1 MELSTTDL
9 FVIGL
14 FFILMLLIGVWSY
27 FRNDDAEDYFVAGGK
42 LPWWLSG
49 ISHHVSGYSG
59 AVFVAYAGLA
69 YTHGFSVY
77 IWWALTIG
85 LTVIISAKVFPV
97 FWVRLRKRFKIQS
110 PLEFLE
116 TRYNLATQQLMAW
129 SGVIL
134 KLFDIGAKWAAIAI
148 LLNVFTGISLTW
160 GILISGGISLL
171 YITFGGLWAVIITD
185 FAQFIVQIIAGLV
198 MFVVVVQ
205 KLGGLESVF
214 TVWDQLPEGNAQA
227 FNDPY
232 TVGFALAF
240 LFINF
245 LSYNGGQWNL
255 ATRYISSPTEQQASK
270 AAWLSGALY
279 LVWPLILFF
288 PMWAAPVLLPDMED
302 PTQSYGILTM
312 ELLPVGLIGLVIASL
327 FANTMSM
334 TSSDIN
340 TISAVISRDI
350 LPAVNKKFRKEATS
364 LTTAR
369 ITTFLFTLGTIVI
382 ALQFERFGGV
392 LGLIISWFG
401 ALVGPIAIPMLFGLI
416 PWFKSCG
423 PKAAIGSIL
432 VGLLAFVI
440 TKNVELNSLAL
451 EVSLP
456 VLSSAITYILV
467 GFLERDTV
475 PDKVKQMLSDIAQ
488 E

>member
-1 MELSTTDL
+1 
-9 FVIGL
+9 
-14 FFILMLLIGVWSY
+14 
-27 FRNDDAEDYFVAGGK
+27 
-42 LPWWLSG
+42 
-49 ISHHVSGYSG
+49 
-59 AVFVAYAGLA
+59 
-69 YTHGFSVY
+69 
-77 IWWALTIG
+77 
-85 LTVIISAKVFPV
+85 
-97 FWVRLRKRFKIQS
+97 
-110 PLEFLE
+110 
-116 TRYNLATQQLMAW
+116 
-129 SGVIL
+129 
-134 KLFDIGAKWAAIAI
+134 
-148 LLNVFTGISLTW
+148 
-160 GILISGGISLL
+160 
-171 YITFGGLWAVIITD
+171 
-185 FAQFIVQIIAGLV
+185 
-198 MFVVVVQ
+198 
-205 KLGGLESVF
+205 
-214 TVWDQLPEGNAQA
+214 
-227 FNDPY
+227 
-232 TVGFALAF
+232 
-240 LFINF
+240 
-245 LSYNGGQWNL
+245 
-255 ATRYISSPTEQQASK
+255 
-270 AAWLSGALY
+270 
-279 LVWPLILFF
+279 
-288 PMWAAPVLLPDMED
+288 MED

-312 ELLPVGLIGLVIASL
+312 ELLPIGLIGLVIASL

-350 LPAVNKKFRKEATS
+350 LPAVNKKFQKEATS

-456 VLSSAITYILV
+456 VLSSAFTYILV

>member
-1 MELSTTDL
+1 MELSTLDL
-9 FVIGL
+9 IVIGL
-14 FFILMLLIGVWSY
+14 FFLLMLLIGVWSY
-27 FRNDDAEDYFVAGGK
+27 FRNTDSEDYFVAGGK

-85 LTVIISAKVFPV
+85 LTVMISAKVFPV

-205 KLGGLESVF
+205 KLGGLDSIF

-312 ELLPVGLIGLVIASL
+312 ELLPIGLIGLVIASL

-456 VLSSAITYILV
+456 VLSSAITYILI

>member
-1 MELSTTDL
+1 MELSTVDL
-9 FVIGL
+9 IVIGL
-14 FFILMLLIGVWSY
+14 FFLLMLLIGVWSY
-27 FRNDDAEDYFVAGGK
+27 FRNTDSEDYFVAGGK

-85 LTVIISAKVFPV
+85 TTVMISAKVFPV

-148 LLNVFTGISLTW
+148 LLNVFTGISLAW

-214 TVWDQLPEGNAQA
+214 TVWDQLPEGNSQA

-255 ATRYISSPTEQQASK
+255 ATRYISAPTERQASK

-312 ELLPVGLIGLVIASL
+312 ELLPIGLIGLVIASL

-350 LPAVNKKFRKEATS
+350 LPAVNKKFQKEATS

-456 VLSSAITYILV
+456 VLSSAFTYILV

>member
-1 MELSTTDL
+1 MELNTIDL
-9 FVIGL
+9 VVIGV
-14 FFILMLLIGVWSY
+14 FFLLMLLIGVWSY
-27 FRNDDAEDYFVAGGK
+27 FRNKNAEDYFIAGGK

-85 LTVIISAKVFPV
+85 ITVILSAKVFPV
-97 FWVRLRKRFKIQS
+97 FWVRLRKRFQIQS
-110 PLEFLE
+110 PLEFLI
-116 TRYNLATQQLMAW
+116 TRYNLPTQQLMAW
-129 SGVIL
+129 SGVTL

-148 LLNVFTGISLTW
+148 LLNVFTGVSLPV
-160 GILISGGISLL
+160 GIWISGGISLI

-185 FAQFIVQIIAGLV
+185 FAQFIVQILAGLV
-198 MFVVVVQ
+198 MFVVVLQ
-205 KLGGLESVF
+205 KLGGFDAIF
-214 TVWDQLPEGNAQA
+214 TMWDQLPKGNSQA

-232 TVGFALAF
+232 TVGFALVF

-255 ATRYISSPTEQQASK
+255 ATRYISSPSEQQASK

-288 PMWAAPVLLPDMED
+288 PMWAAPIILPNMED

-340 TISAVISRDI
+340 TISAVITRDI
-350 LPAVNKKFRKEATS
+350 LPALSKKFKDKNTS
-364 LTTAR
+364 LVTAR
-369 ITTFLFTLGTIVI
+369 LTTFLFTLGTIIV

-401 ALVGPIAIPMLFGLI
+401 ALVGPIAVPMLFGLI

-432 VGLLAFVI
+432 VGLTAFVF
-440 TKNVELNSLAL
+440 TKNYELNNLAL
-451 EVSLP
+451 EVGLP
-456 VLSSAITYILV
+456 VISSTITYIFI
-467 GFLERDTV
+467 GFLQRDHV
-475 PDKVKQMLSDIAQ
+475 PEKVKKMLEDIAQ